1 VRILIPGP
9 SYIILQGLSGT
20 AGGFLQAVSLVLYYV
35 KITLLGS
42 TPRSVY
48 NIKYSPQTSNW
59 GTLFPS
65 TTLLV
70 VITLGYSIISPIING
85 LAFAAFFL
93 FYMLYK
99 YLFTWVN
106 DQPRSSDTGG
116 LFFPKALQHVFV
128 GLYIQQICLCALFFL
143 AQDSS
148 AKPSA
153 IPEGALMIVLIVFTV
168 GLFDVCTINSRSC
181 LCQIFFQNTILNSYG
196 PLLKYLP
203 LTLVDRSHGGNMAV
217 EQVVSTNAGEGQPLP
232 SSSDIKVTDYGN
244 KSQQANE
251 VASPHPDGAEGGS
264 VERAETSSFTDES
277 YSSACARPVEAE
289 GPTDFSHPA
298 AVEEQRII
306 WLPSDPIG
314 LVREIEQDLASQ
326 DILYSTEGAE
336 MNGKGHVNVTLAPP
350 EEARRAA
357 IPPPSPGE
365 GDEIREFSR
374 NSVESSA

>member
-1 VRILIPGP
+1 
-9 SYIILQGLSGT
+9 
-20 AGGFLQAVSLVLYYV
+20 
-35 KITLLGS
+35 
-42 TPRSVY
+42 
-48 NIKYSPQTSNW
+48 
-59 GTLFPS
+59 
-65 TTLLV
+65 
-70 VITLGYSIISPIING
+70 
-85 LAFAAFFL
+85 
-93 FYMLYK
+93 
-99 YLFTWVN
+99 
-106 DQPRSSDTGG
+106 
-116 LFFPKALQHVFV
+116 
-128 GLYIQQICLCALFFL
+128 
-143 AQDSS
+143 
-148 AKPSA
+148 
-153 IPEGALMIVLIVFTV
+153 
-168 GLFDVCTINSRSC
+168 
-181 LCQIFFQNTILNSYG
+181 
-196 PLLKYLP
+196 
-203 LTLVDRSHGGNMAV
+203 
-217 EQVVSTNAGEGQPLP
+217 LP